1 MRDLLIVAIDPK
13 HLPEDPKTLQQMILD
28 LMAQLDREFTERG
41 KIETLLRE
49 LLDARRNRKSEQ
61 LSTDQL
67 ALFAAAWQA
76 RQAAAE
82 PESSAGP
89 DDEDDDSKPEAG
101 QAERKKRN
109 GGRQPLPRHLK
120 RERVLHDLPDTEKHC
135 ATCQQDLRPIG
146 EESSERYEYIPAQLT
161 VIEDVCKKYACACT
175 VRTQR
180 ARYAH

>member
-89 DDEDDDSKPEAG
+89 DDEDDDCHRRCLQEIRLRLHSQDCDQTTTAD
-101 QAERKKRN
+101 RKRHRW
-109 GGRQPLPRHLK
+109 RQPAG
-120 RERVLHDLPDTEKHC
+120 TGN
-135 ATCQQDLRPIG
+135 CQQI
-146 EESSERYEYIPAQLT
+146 
-161 VIEDVCKKYACACT
+161 C
-175 VRTQR
+175 
-180 ARYAH
+180 